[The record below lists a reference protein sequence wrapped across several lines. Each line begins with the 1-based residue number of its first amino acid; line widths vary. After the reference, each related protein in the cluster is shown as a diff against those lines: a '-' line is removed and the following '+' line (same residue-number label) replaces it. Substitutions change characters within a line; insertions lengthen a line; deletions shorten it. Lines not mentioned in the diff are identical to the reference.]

1 MGKQVV
7 ETVTVDVPAPYHTV
21 KVPIVVQDEKPVV
34 HAVVPETHSH
44 HHNQVIQE
52 QVIVDKS
59 KNVVTVTMDEGEY
72 EKFRAEGGRSIKKS
86 VETIHQP
93 VVETITVTRPVTET
107 FVTETITGGHGH
119 GRLSGGS
126 GMSTVTGTVGG
137 GGLLRGG
144 TTTVTETVR
153 TAEGGSFGGAS
164 NLGLGGGSHIHETI
178 TVSEPVTTTV
188 TETISGGNM
197 GNTLSGVS
205 MVGGT
210 STGMGMGGATSTGMS
225 MGGATSTG
233 MSMGGTSAGFTSG
246 GATSTGFTSGGAT
259 STGLNMGGLNRGF
272 TTETVTTE
280 TLSTGQPSLLRS
292 GHMPAHHSTRIL
304 GQH

>member
-1 MGKQVV
+1 MG
-7 ETVTVDVPAPYHTV
+7 
-21 KVPIVVQDEKPVV
+21 
-34 HAVVPETHSH
+34 
-44 HHNQVIQE
+44 
-52 QVIVDKS
+52 
-59 KNVVTVTMDEGEY
+59 
-72 EKFRAEGGRSIKKS
+72 EGGRSIKKS

-107 FVTETITGGHGH
+107 VVTETIGGTHMGGHTH
-119 GRLSGGS
+119 LSGGS
-126 GMSTVTGTVGG
+126 GLSAVTGTVG

-144 TTTVTETVR
+144 TTVTETVR
-153 TAEGGSFGGAS
+153 TTEGGSFGGAS
-164 NLGLGGGSHIHETI
+164 NLGLGGASHIHETI

-210 STGMGMGGATSTGMS
+210 STGM
-225 MGGATSTG
+225 
-233 MSMGGTSAGFTSG
+233 SMGGTSAGFTSGGATSTGFTSG

>member
-72 EKFRAEGGRSIKKS
+72 EKFRAEGGGSIKKS

-107 FVTETITGGHGH
+107 FVTETITGGH

-210 STGMGMGGATSTGMS
+210 STGITRGGATST
-225 MGGATSTG
+225 
-233 MSMGGTSAGFTSG
+233 GFTSG

>member
-1 MGKQVV
+1 MG
-7 ETVTVDVPAPYHTV
+7 
-21 KVPIVVQDEKPVV
+21 
-34 HAVVPETHSH
+34 
-44 HHNQVIQE
+44 
-52 QVIVDKS
+52 
-59 KNVVTVTMDEGEY
+59 DEGEY

-107 FVTETITGGHGH
+107 FVTETITGGH

-210 STGMGMGGATSTGMS
+210 STGMS

-259 STGLNMGGLNRGF
+259 STGFTSGGATSPGLNMG
-272 TTETVTTE
+272 
-280 TLSTGQPSLLRS
+280 
-292 GHMPAHHSTRIL
+292 
-304 GQH
+304 

>member
-1 MGKQVV
+1 MGQPRQVIVPVEIPRQVDVHIQKPVPKQVV

-93 VVETITVTRPVTET
+93 VVETI
-107 FVTETITGGHGH
+107 VTETITGGHGH

-144 TTTVTETVR
+144 TATVTETVR

-210 STGMGMGGATSTGMS
+210 STGMSMGGATSTGMS

-233 MSMGGTSAGFTSG
+233 MSMG

-259 STGLNMGGLNRGF
+259 STGLNMGGLN
-272 TTETVTTE
+272 
-280 TLSTGQPSLLRS
+280 
-292 GHMPAHHSTRIL
+292 
-304 GQH
+304 

>member
-1 MGKQVV
+1 
-7 ETVTVDVPAPYHTV
+7 
-21 KVPIVVQDEKPVV
+21 
-34 HAVVPETHSH
+34 
-44 HHNQVIQE
+44 
-52 QVIVDKS
+52 
-59 KNVVTVTMDEGEY
+59 MDEGEY

-126 GMSTVTGTVGG
+126 GMSTVTGTGG

-210 STGMGMGGATSTGMS
+210 STGMSMGGATSTGMS

-233 MSMGGTSAGFTSG
+233 MSRG

-259 STGLNMGGLNRGF
+259 STGLNMGGLNRG
-272 TTETVTTE
+272 
-280 TLSTGQPSLLRS
+280 
-292 GHMPAHHSTRIL
+292 
-304 GQH
+304 

>member
-126 GMSTVTGTVGG
+126 G
-137 GGLLRGG
+137 

-210 STGMGMGGATSTGMS
+210 STGMSMGGATSTGMS

-233 MSMGGTSAGFTSG
+233 MSMGGTSA
-246 GATSTGFTSGGAT
+246 GFTSGGAT

-292 GHMPAHHSTRIL
+292 
-304 GQH
+304 

>member
-107 FVTETITGGHGH
+107 VVTETIGGTHMGGHTH
-119 GRLSGGS
+119 LSGGS
-126 GMSTVTGTVGG
+126 GLSAVTGTVG

-144 TTTVTETVR
+144 TTVTETVR
-153 TAEGGSFGGAS
+153 TTEGGSFGGAS
-164 NLGLGGGSHIHETI
+164 NLGLGGASHIHETI

-197 GNTLSGVS
+197 GNTLSGI
-205 MVGGT
+205 
-210 STGMGMGGATSTGMS
+210 S
-225 MGGATSTG
+225 MGGTSTG
-233 MSMGGTSAGFTSG
+233 MSMGGTSTGMSMG
-246 GATSTGFTSGGAT
+246 GTSTGMSSGGT
-259 STGLNMGGLNRGF
+259 TTTTT
-272 TTETVTTE
+272 TTETYT
-280 TLSTGQPSLLRS
+280 TGQPNLLRS
-292 GHMPAHHSTRIL
+292 STLQQPTLRVL
-304 GQH
+304 NSGN